1 MLNTFVWQ
9 VEVPLIAAKATNF
22 YKQVVETKDVTKS
35 MTVLNTTLSGLK
47 LELNHF
53 KAIWKKYSEVF
64 LTYKMNIHKHHVQV
78 WTVDRDD
85 FILKMS
91 ERNPR
96 LKEYEEQLHM
106 YQKIQEEVELE
117 KNEFRYGNILISTV
131 AFKATLQDE
140 IKHWINVLTKA
151 VHLKYKKDMD
161 NILSILADFD
171 KKLDRQIEDLD
182 DIRIIMETQKKI
194 REIEIDL
201 DMRIETVEQAFV
213 LIAKFQFQLSKE
225 EVERV
230 ENLEGTWNELQQKA
244 MKVQI
249 MLLQV
254 QEHFQRELVK
264 NLVLFEE
271 ECKKFVEEYNT
282 NGPMEDGL
290 SPKQASD
297 RLQMFQNM
305 FETLWKKHS
314 GYSVGEELFGL
325 EHTEQVKIVLF

>member
-1 MLNTFVWQ
+1 
-9 VEVPLIAAKATNF
+9 
-22 YKQVVETKDVTKS
+22 
-35 MTVLNTTLSGLK
+35 
-47 LELNHF
+47 
-53 KAIWKKYSEVF
+53 
-64 LTYKMNIHKHHVQV
+64 
-78 WTVDRDD
+78 
-85 FILKMS
+85 MS

-106 YQKIQEEVELE
+106 YQKIQEEVEFE

-140 IKHWINVLTKA
+140 LKHWINVLTKA

-213 LIAKFQFQLSKE
+213 LIAKFQFQLSKD

-290 SPKQASD
+290 TPKQASD

-325 EHTEQVKIVLF
+325 EHTEQPELNAIKKELNLLQRLYKLYNDVIDSVNGYQEILWAEINVEEINNELIEFGNRCRKLPKALKEWPAFFALKKTIDDFNEICKIKILRCILLLF

>member
-64 LTYKMNIHKHHVQV
+64 LAYKRNIHKHNVQV

>member
-1 MLNTFVWQ
+1 
-9 VEVPLIAAKATNF
+9 
-22 YKQVVETKDVTKS
+22 
-35 MTVLNTTLSGLK
+35 
-47 LELNHF
+47 
-53 KAIWKKYSEVF
+53 
-64 LTYKMNIHKHHVQV
+64 
-78 WTVDRDD
+78 
-85 FILKMS
+85 MS

-106 YQKIQEEVELE
+106 YQKIQEEVEFE

-140 IKHWINVLTKA
+140 LKHWINVLTKA

-213 LIAKFQFQLSKE
+213 LIAKFQFQLSKD

-271 ECKKFVEEYNT
+271 ECKKFVEEYNK
-282 NGPMEDGL
+282 NGPMEEGL

-325 EHTEQVKIVLF
+325 EHTEQVRFVFF

>member
-64 LTYKMNIHKHHVQV
+64 LAYKMNIHKHHVQV

>member
-53 KAIWKKYSEVF
+53 KAIWKKYCEVF
-64 LTYKMNIHKHHVQV
+64 LTYKRNIHKHNVQV

>member
-64 LTYKMNIHKHHVQV
+64 LAYKRNIHKHNVQV

-85 FILKMS
+85 FSLKMS